1 MKIKGHE
8 LAAWLE
14 EGWPSDDWYW
24 EQDLF
29 EDAPD
34 PEATYDTSEIEGLF
48 YQGRDP
54 DVKEILSIDTLIR
67 RWRKSRDLVSI
78 SFDCPKS
85 LEDEVR
91 SYLASKGCKIAGR
104 AAIKEMGE

>member
-14 EGWPSDDWYW
+14 EGWPGDDWYL

-29 EDAPD
+29 EIPD
-34 PEATYDTSEIEGLF
+34 PNETYDTSEMDGPL
-48 YQGRDP
+48 YQGSDP
-54 DVKEILSIDTLIR
+54 DVKEMPSIDTLIR
-67 RWRKSRDLVSI
+67 RWRKTRDFVSI

-85 LEDEVR
+85 AEDEVR
-91 SYLASKGCKIAGR
+91 AYLAAKGCKVAGR
-104 AAIKEMGE
+104 ADMEK